1 MHCLE
6 TCFTLI
12 KYKCRI
18 LLLNQNGA
26 TPKRGNS
33 KGNGY
38 PEANDYSARILET
51 MQTGV
56 VFSIP
61 NKSFPAS
68 TTWHARI
75 YRSPGILPD
84 INNRHHFNHPP
95 RKRYLPGTDRPI
107 EVFGN
112 GYGEIANRHFDTFS
126 GNEGAILCQWVYHAV
141 GDRTLF
147 ISIP

>member
-1 MHCLE
+1 MSNSSIKSKTALLRNGE
-6 TCFTLI
+6 T
-12 KYKCRI
+12 
-18 LLLNQNGA
+18 Q
-26 TPKRGNS
+26 

-56 VFSIP
+56 VFFNTEQIIS
-61 NKSFPAS
+61 
-68 TTWHARI
+68 
-75 YRSPGILPD
+75 G
-84 INNRHHFNHPP
+84 INNLACEDLQIP
-95 RKRYLPGTDRPI
+95 RDPSGHKITDI
-107 EVFGN
+107 ISIIHQEKD
-112 GYGEIANRHFDTFS
+112 GEIANRHFDTFS